1 VFRTLHS
8 HLQTQLIPVVTPIE
22 LTQVTDILALLAGVA
37 STTPVVVS
45 TWSTLL
51 TTPSSQEGVFVV
63 PEIGV
68 VPAPIQRLSHTLGG
82 PAALS
87 RHMTAVYAVPGPVAL
102 PSGQGL
108 SGSKALVQ
116 GETGEDV
123 MEINEEH
130 IETLTDSLRDNALL
144 KDSSSNRDDG
154 SIEIDHTCLWQL
166 IDIVHLNDSEHK
178 VSKPK
183 RKQLKKKKSSGRQH
197 GGNKNGQAGTK
208 RKRRNQAE
216 DLGSDH

>member
-1 VFRTLHS
+1 
-8 HLQTQLIPVVTPIE
+8 LIPVVTPIE

-68 VPAPIQRLSHTLGG
+68 VPAPIQRLSHILGG

-154 SIEIDHTCLWQL
+154 SIEIDHTCL
-166 IDIVHLNDSEHK
+166 
-178 VSKPK
+178 
-183 RKQLKKKKSSGRQH
+183 
-197 GGNKNGQAGTK
+197 
-208 RKRRNQAE
+208 
-216 DLGSDH
+216 